1 MCRHEHDEHGSR
13 EHGREQ
19 HGREEHGRGHHRGY
33 RGFGRRGFPSRE
45 EWLERL
51 RAHEQRL
58 QADLKNVQELIGSLA
73 APSAPASEGE

>member
-1 MCRHEHDEHGSR
+1 MCRHEHDEHGHG
-13 EHGREQ
+13 EHR
-19 HGREEHGRGHHRGY
+19 RGHH

-58 QADLKNVQELIGSLA
+58 QADLKNVQDLIGSLA
-73 APSAPASEGE
+73 APSAPASEV

>member
-1 MCRHEHDEHGSR
+1 MCRHEHDEHGAQ
-13 EHGREQ
+13 EHG
-19 HGREEHGRGHHRGY
+19 HGEHHRGHHRGSGY

-58 QADLKNVQELIGSLA
+58 QADLKNVQDLIGSLA
-73 APSAPASEGE
+73 APSAPASEG

>member
-1 MCRHEHDEHGSR
+1 MCRHEHDEHAHG
-13 EHGREQ
+13 EHR
-19 HGREEHGRGHHRGY
+19 RGHH

-58 QADLKNVQELIGSLA
+58 QADLKIVQDLIGSLA
-73 APSAPASEGE
+73 APSAPASEV

>member
-1 MCRHEHDEHGSR
+1 MCRHEHDEHAHG
-13 EHGREQ
+13 EHR
-19 HGREEHGRGHHRGY
+19 RGHH

-58 QADLKNVQELIGSLA
+58 QADLKNVQDLIGSLA
-73 APSAPASEGE
+73 APSAPSAPASEG

>member
-1 MCRHEHDEHGSR
+1 MCRHEHDEHAHG
-13 EHGREQ
+13 EHR
-19 HGREEHGRGHHRGY
+19 RGHH

-58 QADLKNVQELIGSLA
+58 QADLKNVQDLIGSLA
-73 APSAPASEGE
+73 APSAPASEV

>member
-1 MCRHEHDEHGSR
+1 MCRHEHDEHAHG
-13 EHGREQ
+13 EHR
-19 HGREEHGRGHHRGY
+19 RSHH

-58 QADLKNVQELIGSLA
+58 QADLKNVQDLIGSLA
-73 APSAPASEGE
+73 APDAPASEV

>member
-1 MCRHEHDEHGSR
+1 MCRHEHDEHAHG
-13 EHGREQ
+13 EHR
-19 HGREEHGRGHHRGY
+19 RSHH

-58 QADLKNVQELIGSLA
+58 QADLKNVQDLIGSLA
-73 APSAPASEGE
+73 APSAPASEV